1 MKPGPI
7 RFSLSPPGQ
16 RANQGSGDGAG
27 GHHTH
32 RSADSWE
39 HRASVRSQASSR
51 TLPARTPEPSA
62 GAASV
67 PFLQISLPVRP
78 TLRQGPTKPSGR
90 GGLVSTSPSRPGP
103 LNTARPWTLS
113 EQRSNPASQDIP
125 ALSTDITLTLIR
137 QINTAFEDQ
146 RHRATVY
153 YIKLSV
159 KGERKDRLGLFSP
172 WQLRKK
178 KKEERGV
185 WREVI
190 SRCLKRRWCCLD
202 GVCDGERQ
210 AWVRGLPPPPLA
222 PRTRAGCPPETQPLL
237 EPTGHS
243 PIGWGG

>member
-27 GHHTH
+27 GRHTH

-39 HRASVRSQASSR
+39 HRASVRSQASGR
-51 TLPARTPEPSA
+51 ALPARTREPSA

-67 PFLQISLPVRP
+67 PFLRLSLPVRP
-78 TLRQGPTKPSGR
+78 TLGRGPTKPSGR
-90 GGLVSTSPSRPGP
+90 GGSVSTSPSRPGP
-103 LNTARPWTLS
+103 LNTARPRTPS
-113 EQRSNPASQDIP
+113 EQWSNPTSQDIP
-125 ALSTDITLTLIR
+125 ALSADITLTLIR

-146 RHRATVY
+146 RHHTTVY

-178 KKEERGV
+178 KRRRKKGV
-185 WREVI
+185 V
-190 SRCLKRRWCCLD
+190 
-202 GVCDGERQ
+202 
-210 AWVRGLPPPPLA
+210 
-222 PRTRAGCPPETQPLL
+222 
-237 EPTGHS
+237 
-243 PIGWGG
+243 GGRSFHGA